1 MKRATCDLATYLLI
15 HYNIMGRVWGK
26 ILGWWEF
33 SEAFFVWV
41 VCRERCFLL
50 LHGDGAILTCYRSEM
65 IRLGM

>member
-1 MKRATCDLATYLLI
+1 
-15 HYNIMGRVWGK
+15 MGK
-26 ILGWWEF
+26 FLGWWEF

-41 VCRERCFLL
+41 VCRKRFL

>member
-1 MKRATCDLATYLLI
+1 
-15 HYNIMGRVWGK
+15 MGK
-26 ILGWWEF
+26 FLGWWEF

-41 VCRERCFLL
+41 VCRERFFL